1 MFPTAYEAELKDF
14 GSIIQG
20 MVIDMNEARLE
31 TIEQIREF
39 LAGTVDVTFS
49 ISTDESA
56 LHSFVA
62 SVLRR
67 FSYFKQCKGHRGVLL
82 TYLRRV
88 TGYSRQHLSRLL
100 AQYRDT
106 HSLRLLPRAS
116 RTSFARHYSPADVAL
131 LATTDSLHDTLSGPA
146 TKVLLRRAFELFGD
160 GRFARLAQISVSH
173 LYNLRASDPYR
184 KQRLIW
190 HGTKPSPI
198 AIAVR
203 KAPAPHGLPGY
214 IRIDTVH
221 QGDQDGLKG
230 VYHINA
236 VDIVTQWELVACVE
250 RISEAYLLPVIA
262 LLLAGFPFVIRGF
275 HSDSGSEFVNHEVA
289 QLLDKLRV
297 EFTRSRPR
305 HTNDNALVECK
316 NGAVIRK
323 VMGYSHIPQKHA
335 AIINHFYS
343 ETLNPYLNFHR
354 PCFFAVDKIDAKG
367 KVRKTYPHDQ
377 IMTPWERLQAIPDYK
392 KFLSPGTSPIT
403 LELQASAMSD
413 NAAAQRVQL
422 ARKKLFQSF
431 NRRSKSAA

>member
-1 MFPTAYEAELKDF
+1 
-14 GSIIQG
+14 
-20 MVIDMNEARLE
+20 MNEARLE

-39 LAGTVDVTFS
+39 LMGTADITFS
-49 ISTDESA
+49 IPTEESA
-56 LHSFVA
+56 LHAFVA
-62 SVLRR
+62 MVIRR
-67 FSYFKQCKGHRGVLL
+67 FSYFRQPKGHRGVLL
-82 TYLRRV
+82 AYLHRL

-106 HSLRLLPRAS
+106 CSLKPLPRAS
-116 RTSFARHYSPADVAL
+116 RTSFARYYRPADVAL
-131 LATTDSLHDTLSGPA
+131 LAETDSLHDTLSGPA
-146 TKVLLRRAFELFGD
+146 TKVLLLRAFMLFGD
-160 GRFARLAQISVSH
+160 DRFARLAQISVSH
-173 LYNLRASDPYR
+173 LYNLRASEPYR
-184 KQRLIW
+184 KQRLVC
-190 HGTKPSPI
+190 HGTQRSPV
-198 AIAVR
+198 AIGVR

-275 HSDSGSEFVNHEVA
+275 HSDSGSEFVNHEIA
-289 QLLDKLRV
+289 KLLEKLRV

-305 HTNDNALVECK
+305 QTNDNALAECK

-335 AIINHFYS
+335 TAINYFYT

-377 IMTPWERLQAIPDYK
+377 IMTPWERLKAIPDYQT
-392 KFLSPGTSPIT
+392 FLKDGGTSQA
-403 LELQASAMSD
+403 LELQANAMSD
-413 NAAAQRVQL
+413 NDAAKKVQR
-422 ARKKLFQSF
+422 ARKQLFQSF